1 MHTHYDGTRTRDELI
16 HRTNSGT
23 HRRYHTILLA
33 CEGFLN
39 KPLYKRSLIHP
50 LPATPSQL
58 SSYHPS
64 DNSSDWDSG
73 ESEVEAPPPVE
84 VEAPPPGQVEAPSQ
98 EQGEAPPPV
107 APPPPPLLHSDSV
120 LFLLESDG
128 EYEPVDTHTVPPKQT
143 LITNY
148 TTTTPPMVK
157 SGKGQL
163 TKQTQ
168 SGAELVINQPAEG
181 SGLMKN
187 QSQGGK
193 GQLKKQTQGSA
204 KLVTPEDEEDPGLI
218 IMQTQDG
225 KGLVT
230 NQSEDE
236 PGLMIRQTQGGKGL
250 LTKQSEDGPGLII
263 KQTQAVA
270 RVAPKQ
276 PHGPNKRP
284 RELDEWW
291 QANLESRFAPSSS
304 KRDDLL
310 KSPQYILLQQ
320 LSKDHPQGAYLEEAT
335 QDILRVGK
343 YPEGDHNVAVN
354 KIADRMFH
362 LKQQAEEDEYGG
374 YEGNDPISNND
385 GYGYSEDYAPPANQS
400 KDWEQT
406 DPDDHMQREDED
418 WGTPVGMFHEQVNTL
433 SSNKHKAYQKALT
446 SLDKVT
452 PNTRARR
459 LEDYLTDVHFHAQLT
474 YGHDAWETNPISL
487 KAIVLTTFNHELRRQ
502 FLTKNAYEST
512 TWTSLKTWLKAS
524 TDQTPD
530 DIKLQAITKLRLNQ
544 HSQGKKT
551 LAEYNNQFTTLLQN
565 AMMDTPEHTSWAI
578 QTYIAGLNTHIS
590 SQLIMN
596 PVTNQHWLT
605 LDEVKQCA
613 YRLNYHNHQAKS
625 FPSLAALQTP
635 PPAPSRGRG
644 GPPSRGRSLTRGR
657 GSGGRGRSPG
667 SRGGYG
673 QGGRGRYDQDG
684 RGGYGQGGRGR
695 HDQDGRSGY
704 GPRGR
709 GDHNREGR
717 GGYQGDRDGGP
728 KQGSH
733 PSQINRSLW
742 IFQEKYLIQK
752 GVCPSCFGDLNQCSR
767 EGSQCPLTHRP
778 TEIWD
783 VSASKLKGCTLTKL
797 QRNGIYPE
805 NA

>member
-1 MHTHYDGTRTRDELI
+1 
-16 HRTNSGT
+16 
-23 HRRYHTILLA
+23 
-33 CEGFLN
+33 
-39 KPLYKRSLIHP
+39 
-50 LPATPSQL
+50 
-58 SSYHPS
+58 
-64 DNSSDWDSG
+64 
-73 ESEVEAPPPVE
+73 
-84 VEAPPPGQVEAPSQ
+84 
-98 EQGEAPPPV
+98 
-107 APPPPPLLHSDSV
+107 
-120 LFLLESDG
+120 
-128 EYEPVDTHTVPPKQT
+128 
-143 LITNY
+143 
-148 TTTTPPMVK
+148 MVK
-157 SGKGQL
+157 S
-163 TKQTQ
+163 
-168 SGAELVINQPAEG
+168 S
-181 SGLMKN
+181 
-187 QSQGGK
+187 
-193 GQLKKQTQGSA
+193 
-204 KLVTPEDEEDPGLI
+204 
-218 IMQTQDG
+218 
-225 KGLVT
+225 
-230 NQSEDE
+230 
-236 PGLMIRQTQGGKGL
+236 KGL
-250 LTKQSEDGPGLII
+250 LTKQTQGGAEFVTNQPEEEPGLMTRQTQGGRGLLTKQTEGEPGLII

-270 RVAPKQ
+270 RVAPSQ

-284 RELDEWW
+284 READELW
-291 QANLESRFAPSSS
+291 QTNLGNRFASPPS
-304 KRDDLL
+304 RLDALCQ
-310 KSPQYILLQQ
+310 SPQYITLKQV
-320 LSKDHPQGAYLEEAT
+320 SRRSPAYAYLDQAT
-335 QDILRVGK
+335 QEILRAGK
-343 YPEGDHNVAVN
+343 YPEGDYHSAVD
-354 KIADRMFH
+354 KIADRMIY
-362 LKQQAEEDEYGG
+362 LEQQSREDDHGG
-374 YEGNDPISNND
+374 YEGTHPISNDD
-385 GYGYSEDYAPPANQS
+385 GYGYSEGHEPLQSDYQDQYPAKQS
-400 KDWEQT
+400 KDWEHE
-406 DPDDHMQREDED
+406 DPVYYDHNQREDED
-418 WGTPVGMFHEQVNTL
+418 WGTPVGMFNEQVNTL
-433 SSNKHKAYQKALT
+433 TINKHKAYQKALT
-446 SLDKVT
+446 SIDKVT
-452 PNTRARR
+452 PNTRTRR
-459 LEDYLTDVHFHAQLT
+459 LDDYLTEVQFHAELT

-530 DIKLQAITKLRLNQ
+530 DMKLQAITKLRLNQ

-551 LAEYNNQFTTLLQN
+551 LAEYNTQFTTLLQN
-565 AMMDTPEHTSWAI
+565 AIMDTPEHTSWAI

-613 YRLNYHNHQAKS
+613 YRLNYHNHQTKS

-644 GPPSRGRSLTRGR
+644 GPPGRGRSLTRGR
-657 GSGGRGRSPG
+657 GGGGRGRSPG

-733 PSQINRSLW
+733 PSQFNRSLW
-742 IFQEKYLIQK
+742 HFQEKYLRQK

-767 EGSQCPLTHRP
+767 EGQHCPLTHRP

-783 VSASKLKGCTLTKL
+783 VPASKLKGCTLTKL